1 MILFQASKIANAIDQ
16 GDIDT
21 LRTLLA
27 KGANPEAHSEF
38 NRKPLERAVWRGN
51 KEAVAVLLEYKA
63 KDDTVYYDGTLLHLA
78 ASRGNVDIARML
90 IDHWPEMLKKEDYHF
105 NTALHIAA
113 DSGHVDMVTFLIDR
127 GIDPAIKNLENR
139 TALFMAEKNKHQD
152 VVVILQ
158 AYQEQVPPPKLPMP
172 KQLAQ
177 ASVVAADDREGWHV
191 LADDRIAHVRI
202 EKPLGYK
209 ITEIFNFAGRE
220 RTTLH
225 QNMATKAETA
235 LMHSFDDIAEKA
247 GLEQALLE
255 LKKRGGKP
263 DAGSISGLRKP

>member
-1 MILFQASKIANAIDQ
+1 MVLFQASKIADAINLGNTDR
-16 GDIDT
+16 
-21 LRTLLA
+21 LRELLA
-27 KGANPEAHSEF
+27 KGANPEAHSELS
-38 NRKPLERAVWRGN
+38 RRPLERAVWCGN
-51 KEAVAVLLEYKA
+51 KEAVAVLLEYNA
-63 KDDTVYYDGTLLHLA
+63 KNDTNYYNGPLLHLA
-78 ASRGNVDIARML
+78 ASYGYVEIAQML
-90 IDHWPEMLKKEDYHF
+90 IDHWPDILKKEDYRF
-105 NTALHIAA
+105 NTALHVASEA
-113 DSGHVDMVTFLIDR
+113 GHVDMVTFLIDR

-158 AYQEQVPPPKLPMP
+158 AYQEQVPPSKLPMP

-235 LMHSFDDIAEKA
+235 LMHSFDDIAEKT